1 MQLKEFCVLEQIA
14 QQEMVLDEGIYLS
27 SRLFMDYTV
36 LLFQLDCFYV
46 ELYYPK
52 DKDKCVII
60 KGFEDTNE
68 LEPYL
73 NRINIASLLANIK
86 G

>member
-73 NRINIASLLANIK
+73 KRINIASLLANIK
-86 G
+86 E

>member
-1 MQLKEFCVLEQIA
+1 MQLKEFSVLEQIA
-14 QQEMVLDEGIYLS
+14 QQEMVLDDGIYLS

-36 LLFQLDCFYV
+36 LLFQLNSFYV
-46 ELYYPK
+46 ELFYPK

-60 KGFEDTNE
+60 KGFEDTHD

-73 NRINIASLLANIK
+73 KRIDIAPLLSNI
-86 G
+86 

>member
-1 MQLKEFCVLEQIA
+1 MQLQDFSVLEQIA
-14 QQEMVLDEGIYLS
+14 QQEVVLDEGIYLS
-27 SRLFMDYTV
+27 SRMHLDYTV
-36 LLFQLDCFYV
+36 LLFQLDSFYV

-60 KGFEDTNE
+60 KGFENTDE

-73 NRINIASLLANIK
+73 KRINISPLLSNI
-86 G
+86 